1 MRNVP
6 VLLLLTVLLFMTSC
20 RQTATQD
27 DTAGGVRNAVNID
40 LKQIKEKGRLIAIT
54 GYSAT
59 SYFIYKG
66 QPMGYEY
73 ELLQSLAKN
82 LDLELEMIIARDFD
96 QIFQML
102 NRGDGD
108 IIAYSITVTKP
119 RAEKLAFT
127 ESINT
132 TRQVLVQKKVENWR
146 QKKLHEIER
155 ILIRNPVDLI
165 GKKVYVWKNS
175 AYYTRLQNL
184 SDEIGGNIDIVE
196 IPGSVSLEE
205 LIMKVDAGEIPYT
218 VADENI
224 ALINK
229 TYYPDIDVH
238 TPLSFPQRLAWA
250 VRKTSPDLLKAVN
263 QWIRKMKSGSD
274 YYAIYNKYYK
284 NSHAFKKRMKS
295 DYFSMTSDRISEY
308 DDLIK
313 TKADII
319 DWDWRLLSSLVYQES
334 EFDPVV
340 RSWAGA
346 VGLMQLIPKTGKMF
360 GASDLLDPEENI
372 DAGAKYLKWL
382 DKYWKEIEDPD
393 DRLHFILASYNVG
406 HEHVQD
412 ARRLAEKFDKD
423 PDRWMDNIEYCLMQ
437 KSKKKYFNDPV
448 VRYGYCRGK
457 ETVKYVKEILFRYSQ
472 YQEFIDETANDET
485 LETAANQNIAV
496 QVD

>member
-1 MRNVP
+1 
-6 VLLLLTVLLFMTSC
+6 
-20 RQTATQD
+20 
-27 DTAGGVRNAVNID
+27 
-40 LKQIKEKGRLIAIT
+40 
-54 GYSAT
+54 
-59 SYFIYKG
+59 
-66 QPMGYEY
+66 
-73 ELLQSLAKN
+73 
-82 LDLELEMIIARDFD
+82 
-96 QIFQML
+96 
-102 NRGDGD
+102 
-108 IIAYSITVTKP
+108 
-119 RAEKLAFT
+119 
-127 ESINT
+127 
-132 TRQVLVQKKVENWR
+132 
-146 QKKLHEIER
+146 
-155 ILIRNPVDLI
+155 VDLI